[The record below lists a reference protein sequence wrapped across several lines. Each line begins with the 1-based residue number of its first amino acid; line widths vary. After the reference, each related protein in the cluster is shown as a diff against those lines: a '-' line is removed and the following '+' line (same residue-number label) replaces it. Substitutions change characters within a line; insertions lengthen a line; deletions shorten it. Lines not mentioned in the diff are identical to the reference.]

1 MVVNDTM
8 KSEDSMNEAQK
19 QPVLDLSDEWLGEA
33 RFTAQVMGELDE
45 ALILFSSKRTTLEE
59 KMISSYF
66 HKMVAGYAAILNK
79 LHLQLCDR
87 KEPLFNERGLES
99 LRTLNLRVRE
109 AVGYLIKALRFNFN
123 FVEQYYEYDFYT
135 RLSQKELFL
144 EDQEF
149 ILKQIE
155 SCDV

>member
-1 MVVNDTM
+1 MESDN
-8 KSEDSMNEAQK
+8 SLNEAQK

-33 RFTAQVMGELDE
+33 RFTAQVMAELDD
-45 ALILFSSKRTTLEE
+45 ALILFASKRTTLEE

-66 HKMVAGYAAILNK
+66 HKMIAGYAAILNR
-79 LHLQLCDR
+79 LHLLLCDR
-87 KEPLFNERGLES
+87 KEPLFNETGLES

-109 AVGYLIKALRFNFN
+109 VVGYLIKALRFNFN

-135 RLSQKELFL
+135 RLSQNERFL
-144 EDQEF
+144 EDQDF

-155 SCDV
+155 SCNV